1 VKPHYI
7 AWRRA
12 PKAWCKSRVFRCGVV
27 LCVGAL
33 ACAERSTPERAEGV
47 AGEAGRAGA
56 SGGMS
61 GSAGTPSGSDGGTP
75 AAGGAPGQAGAPG
88 LEAGALDAGG
98 PRGRDAGT
106 PDASLGG
113 AEGSFPAQWM
123 HGAANCADSTDP
135 ELQVHAY
142 DAATYILR
150 QDKCRTFEA
159 PFIYLLL
166 GTDSALLIDTGAT
179 ASSGLRDTILPLV
192 GTRALRVAHT
202 HAHGDHVASDAR
214 FAGQPSTTLIGTGVG
229 AVAAAFGIEPWPTDT
244 AELDLGGRVLDVLA
258 IPGHEQ
264 SHIALYDRTT
274 ELLFTGDSLYPGLL
288 FINDWATYRTSMRR
302 LAEFVTTHPVS
313 HVLGAHIEM
322 TATPGVNYPYGR
334 VYQPDEHVLQ
344 LAPSHVLELDAAL
357 TALGPTPPA
366 APVAHD
372 DFVIDPQ

>member
-1 VKPHYI
+1 M
-7 AWRRA
+7 
-12 PKAWCKSRVFRCGVV
+12 

-33 ACAERSTPERAEGV
+33 ACAERSTPARAEGG
-47 AGEAGRAGA
+47 ASSEAGRAGA
-56 SGGMS
+56 SGGRS
-61 GSAGTPSGSDGGTP
+61 GSAAAPSGGDGGTP
-75 AAGGAPGQAGAPG
+75 GAGGTPVPAGAPG
-88 LEAGALDAGG
+88 LDGGPLDGGGAPGLDAG
-98 PRGRDAGT
+98 AA
-106 PDASLGG
+106 DASLGG
-113 AEGSFPAQWM
+113 AQGSFPARWM

-159 PFIYLLL
+159 PFMYLLL

-179 ASSGLRDTILPLV
+179 AGPGVRDTVMPLV

-214 FAGQPSTTLIGTGVG
+214 FAGQPSTTVIGTGVG

-258 IPGHEQ
+258 IPGHEPG
-264 SHIALYDRTT
+264 HIALYDRTT

-302 LAEFVTTHPVS
+302 LAEFVETHGVS
-313 HVLGAHIEM
+313 HVLGAHVEM
-322 TATPGVNYPYGR
+322 TATPGVNYPYGS
-334 VYQPDEHVLQ
+334 VYQPDEHVLE
-344 LAPSHVLELDAAL
+344 LAPSHVLELDASL
-357 TALGPTPPA
+357 TELGPTPPS